1 MGDSKSSLSRS
12 LKMIQ
17 YWKWQLTDQAGMLP
31 RRDVDRLQKWANT
44 NLCSSTKEMQSPAAQ
59 EHRLGANKQ
68 KGSRE
73 RPDIPSGHQVDH
85 EPPNHLWSKQG
96 QQHVGCIRR
105 NNFQQ
110 VKGGDLSPLLR
121 AGEINLECWD
131 TCFHPQY
138 NRDMDI
144 LLRV

>member
-31 RRDVDRLQKWANT
+31 LRDVDRLQKWANT

-68 KGSRE
+68 KEAEKGLIFLVDIKLTMSLQTTFGANKVNSMWAALGETTTSRSRE
-73 RPDIPSGHQVDH
+73 GIFPLCSGLV
-85 EPPNHLWSKQG
+85 
-96 QQHVGCIRR
+96 R
-105 NNFQQ
+105 
-110 VKGGDLSPLLR
+110 
-121 AGEINLECWD
+121 
-131 TCFHPQY
+131 
-138 NRDMDI
+138 
-144 LLRV
+144 